1 MSLTQDELVALVLT
15 KLRTAG
21 SGSSGSGS
29 STAQPNAGMTEEELQ
44 QFNELLAKFSTLQQV
59 AFEQLNTNALFAELV
74 EAGQI
79 TVDNAF
85 ANYLAALSAT
95 ITNLN
100 ADKINA
106 DYISVEHLEA
116 VVTQI
121 QEANIDTLFAD
132 YIKTN
137 SLIADGITASEILA
151 ACGKFFS
158 LITTSLSAEDVAA
171 FKISSDHVTFK
182 SASIK
187 NAAIESV
194 NAGKINAG
202 TLNTSRVAIKSGDNT
217 SMVISDGLIQIQDNK
232 YVRVQIGRVATN
244 TYDMRVW
251 DIDGQLMWSAS
262 GITAAAIKDAIIIDD
277 MIAENANIS
286 ASKIDISSL
295 VTAINEDGNVE
306 TKASNIT
313 IDAEGQKLSA
323 WFSTMQEWKSAQSEA
338 TSNLQT
344 SVETINGKLSTFVS
358 QADIQ
363 TITNDIKTI
372 KSQYTTLNQTVDGI
386 KSTVQSH
393 TSSINSLTTRVETTE
408 TNYTNI
414 NQTVEGI
421 TTEVASQTE
430 TVQELS
436 DKVEGYE
443 DLAFVTQD
451 TLESYMTRLEQ
462 SSNEIQMSVIQQ
474 IQNSDQ
480 SVNIETWFT
489 FTDDGLVIGKSTTP
503 VKLRLSPNGIDFV
516 KEVNGNFVQV
526 GYWDG
531 SLFHTS
537 DAILD
542 MNNYILLG
550 QHYKLRIDTDGTL
563 AIDYV

>member
-21 SGSSGSGS
+21 SGNSGNGS
-29 STAQPNAGMTEEELQ
+29 NTQPNAGMTEEESQ
-44 QFNELLAKFSTLQQV
+44 KFNELLAKFAALQQV
-59 AFEQLNTNALFAELV
+59 AFEQLNTNALFADLV

-85 ANYLAALSAT
+85 ANYLAVLSAS
-95 ITNLN
+95 ITSLN
-100 ADKINA
+100 ANKIDA
-106 DYISVEHLEA
+106 DYISVENLEA

-121 QEANIDTLFAD
+121 QTANIDTLFAD

-137 SLIADGITASEILA
+137 SLVADGITASELLA

-158 LITTSLSAEDVAA
+158 LITNSLSAEDVAT

-182 SASIK
+182 NASIK
-187 NAAIESV
+187 NAAIESID
-194 NAGKINAG
+194 AGKINAG
-202 TLNTSRVAIKSGDNT
+202 IINTSKVAIKSGDNT
-217 SMVISDGLIQIQDNK
+217 SMIISDGLIQIQDNQ

-251 DIDGQLMWSAS
+251 DTDGQLMWSAS
-262 GITAAAIKDAIIIDD
+262 GITAAAIKEAIIVDD
-277 MIAENANIS
+277 MIAEDANIS

-295 VTAINEDGNVE
+295 VTAINEDGNVV
-306 TKASNIT
+306 TKASNVT
-313 IDAEGQKLSA
+313 IDAQGQRLST

-344 SVETINGKLSTFVS
+344 SIETINGKLSTFVS
-358 QADIQ
+358 QSDIATITGDIQ
-363 TITNDIKTI
+363 TIKN
-372 KSQYTTLNQTVDGI
+372 QYTTLNQTVDSI
-386 KSTVQSH
+386 NSTVQNH
-393 TSSINSLTTRVETTE
+393 TTSISNLSERVKTTE

-414 NQTVEGI
+414 NQTVNGI
-421 TTEVASQTE
+421 STEVASQTE

-436 DKVEGYE
+436 DKVDGYE
-443 DLAFVTQD
+443 DSTFVTND
-451 TLESYMTRLEQ
+451 TLEQFMTRLEQ
-462 SSNEIQMSVIQQ
+462 SSEEIQMSVIEQ

-480 SVNIETWFT
+480 SVNVSTWFT

-516 KEVNGNFVQV
+516 KEVNDDFEQV

-550 QHYKLRIDTDGTL
+550 QHYKLRVDTDGTL